1 MFDRIGEIVKK
12 VAIIVCI
19 VLVLY
24 LIIAEAGLKRQPMV
38 ENVYDVIDYEQ
49 KDNGYSVQYKDE
61 EGKTQT
67 ILCKTV
73 VEGEQELV
81 RVSSREYWGFTEK
94 NGTLILE
101 EE

>member
-61 EGKTQT
+61 EGETQT